1 MSEMDCGWEW
11 RCFYRT
17 DTEGAFDLS
26 KCKEYTVS
34 GCPEERTDIYWRAD
48 DNFGIKERNCSTLEI
63 KKCSQREQ
71 GGFEKLHKT
80 SLQGSTVESVARE
93 IQKLGGN
100 PELILPVPV
109 KLRIDKTRNWYRGGG
124 GVMGAR
130 VEQTDLVCTHWVGER
145 EVKSKWRSL
154 CYEGLKSKTVGY
166 VNKTLM
172 PLLNSTIDMQSV
184 MVCSYATFVISV
196 LTSDEGELLPVPDV
210 G

>member
-1 MSEMDCGWEW
+1 
-11 RCFYRT
+11 
-17 DTEGAFDLS
+17 
-26 KCKEYTVS
+26 
-34 GCPEERTDIYWRAD
+34 
-48 DNFGIKERNCSTLEI
+48 
-63 KKCSQREQ
+63 
-71 GGFEKLHKT
+71 
-80 SLQGSTVESVARE
+80 
-93 IQKLGGN
+93 
-100 PELILPVPV
+100 
-109 KLRIDKTRNWYRGGG
+109 
-124 GVMGAR
+124 MGAR